1 MVRAI
6 FKGEDF
12 MKRLYQVVYNISMD
26 IQEEFLEVIN
36 EHGDTIK
43 TLPRSVVH
51 GDPSLMHKVVHV
63 LVFNGN
69 DELLLQKRSINK
81 DVAPG
86 KWDTSVGGHVNA
98 GETIIE
104 ALGREM
110 EEELGITA
118 CKPEFLY
125 TYIHSNQYESELVYT
140 HSCVHSGQIRF
151 NKDEIDEIR
160 FWTIDE
166 IKQNLGKGIFSDNF
180 EHEIMTYMKFRE
192 VH

>member
-1 MVRAI
+1 
-6 FKGEDF
+6 

-36 EHGDTIK
+36 ENGDTIN

-63 LVFNGN
+63 LIFNQNG
-69 DELLLQKRSINK
+69 ELLLQKRSMNK

-110 EEELGITA
+110 EEELGIA
-118 CKPEFLY
+118 ECKPEFLY

-160 FWTIDE
+160 LWSIDE
-166 IKQNLGKGIFSDNF
+166 IRQNLGKGIFSDNF
-180 EHEIMTYMKFRE
+180 KHEFKTYMKFMDIN
-192 VH
+192 